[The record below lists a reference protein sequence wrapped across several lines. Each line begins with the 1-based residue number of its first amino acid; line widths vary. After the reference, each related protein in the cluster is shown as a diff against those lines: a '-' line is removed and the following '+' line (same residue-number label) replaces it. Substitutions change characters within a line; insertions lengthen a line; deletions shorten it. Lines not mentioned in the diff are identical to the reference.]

1 MNLIIRLVKLKG
13 CWEDLVPKMRCDAS
27 SIITNNP
34 ESGKSRRDFTAERK
48 RYRERYGYP
57 PIDRQCLGTK
67 KNDHKK
73 SWLPNSS
80 AALFA
85 SFTREFRVTMN
96 GNVHKHYFWRNSP
109 WL

>member
-67 KNDHKK
+67 KTIIKNHGCRTVRQPF
-73 SWLPNSS
+73 SLLSQENFV
-80 AALFA
+80 LQ
-85 SFTREFRVTMN
+85 
-96 GNVHKHYFWRNSP
+96 
-109 WL
+109 